1 MEYAMRSAA
10 AECSADSVT
19 KHILVLYY
27 VLRTFC
33 HLPCHLAPLIL
44 NLNIYVVKITPE
56 FDTTL

>member
-1 MEYAMRSAA
+1 MRSAV
-10 AECSADSVT
+10 ECSADSVT

-44 NLNIYVVKITPE
+44 SSEIYLVEIFLFKITPQ
-56 FDTTL
+56 FNTTL